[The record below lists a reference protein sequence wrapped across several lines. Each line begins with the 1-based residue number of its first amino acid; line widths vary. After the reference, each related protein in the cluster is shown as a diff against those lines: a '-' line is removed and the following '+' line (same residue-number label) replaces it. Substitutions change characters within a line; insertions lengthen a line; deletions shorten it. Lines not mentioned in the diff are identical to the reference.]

1 VIFWSIL
8 AVILLL
14 ALILARAGAGRVPLG
29 MPSWVLL
36 GLGLTQVNVLSLFV
50 VVGWFFLL
58 HYRSTLTADAPKGLF
73 NGVQLLIIGLSVV
86 SFSILMWAVQTG
98 LLGMPA
104 MQIEGNGSSAYRFN
118 WYQDRVLDAYPQA
131 TLLSLPL
138 FVYRALMMAWAL
150 WLAFSLL
157 RWIAWGWGA
166 FSRGGLWRSV
176 DFTLRNTFRSAGKR
190 DEGKAADA
198 PGGDG

>member
-1 VIFWSIL
+1 ML
-8 AVILLL
+8 
-14 ALILARAGAGRVPLG
+14 
-29 MPSWVLL
+29 SWVLL